1 MKFFNF
7 VLEQKLD
14 RHFCVKFHG
23 DFDGNGFEAQKLVI
37 DLLIVSKC
45 IQSNQ
50 SLKGTPV
57 TARGLEF
64 ASQLWLLSL
73 IYIYIYQW
81 RNVTLCRPQWRNGA
95 PGAPATPEGDVLG
108 GRQIVI
114 KMWDNFA
121 TLTLRLAK
129 VRVWFSNL
137 TIYLDF
143 SAIF

>member
-73 IYIYIYQW
+73 IDIYRDEFFRGQKGGIS
-81 RNVTLCRPQWRNGA
+81 VTTFYKIER
-95 PGAPATPEGDVLG
+95 
-108 GRQIVI
+108 
-114 KMWDNFA
+114 
-121 TLTLRLAK
+121 
-129 VRVWFSNL
+129 
-137 TIYLDF
+137 
-143 SAIF
+143 

>member
-1 MKFFNF
+1 MKLFNF

-14 RHFCVKFHG
+14 RHFCVEFHG
-23 DFDGNGFEAQKLVI
+23 DSDSNGFEAQKLVI

-73 IYIYIYQW
+73 IYIYIYFSQ
-81 RNVTLCRPQWRNGA
+81 NQKGFGCIVA
-95 PGAPATPEGDVLG
+95 AVLL
-108 GRQIVI
+108 ILSSKELI
-114 KMWDNFA
+114 
-121 TLTLRLAK
+121 
-129 VRVWFSNL
+129 
-137 TIYLDF
+137 
-143 SAIF
+143 